1 MEARRRV
8 AATIVEA
15 ATFGKGIYAAF
26 ALALRL
32 VYPYCDVRLCDWIF
46 HEVPDDLLI
55 GPGGVNKV
63 LVRQHIA
70 QRFQHLPYVKAK
82 GCFRFD
88 LCGLAQ
94 QRFDQVHAFA
104 VQTQTLLPGVPR
116 WLEIHRNRL
125 DNKYFASKF
134 YLLAM
139 TLPWLL
145 SRLNGAQV
153 PKETVIDEG
162 TLS

>member
-1 MEARRRV
+1 
-8 AATIVEA
+8 
-15 ATFGKGIYAAF
+15 
-26 ALALRL
+26 
-32 VYPYCDVRLCDWIF
+32 
-46 HEVPDDLLI
+46 
-55 GPGGVNKV
+55 
-63 LVRQHIA
+63 
-70 QRFQHLPYVKAK
+70 
-82 GCFRFD
+82 
-88 LCGLAQ
+88 
-94 QRFDQVHAFA
+94 